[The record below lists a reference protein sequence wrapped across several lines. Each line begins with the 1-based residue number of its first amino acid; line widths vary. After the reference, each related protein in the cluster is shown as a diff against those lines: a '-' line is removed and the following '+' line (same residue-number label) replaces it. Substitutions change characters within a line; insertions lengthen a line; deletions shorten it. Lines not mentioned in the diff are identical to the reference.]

1 MERLK
6 KQEISP
12 AKLTTFWKKH
22 SGIGLKVLKLQIASV
37 YDVKDCCHLDH
48 LDSWLQIAVK
58 PGIEELNLC
67 LPRLKAKYNF
77 SCSLLSN
84 GTGDSLRYLLLSGCN
99 FHPTVELGCLIS
111 LTRLQLCMVNITGY
125 EIECLLSNSFALEQL
140 ELKHCSD
147 IICLKI
153 PCLQWLS
160 HLEVLTCIR
169 LKVIESKAPNLSSFR
184 FSGGRGVQLL
194 LGETLRV
201 KRLERI
207 CSNGAF
213 YARTEL
219 PSSMPNLETL
229 AIYSEIEVYILQLY
243 VSVDYQYAY
252 NAIIAD
258 IDWNIIRF
266 DIFLQKVNTPMVPSR
281 FHHLKFLSISLG
293 GQSYDYFSL
302 VSFFDASPSLES
314 FFLNVSHYSPSKGRV
329 CNYSR
334 TVNSKFGCSSLGI
347 PGALPGTHGACLD
360 F

>member
-1 MERLK
+1 MQDIWCHIHSLMPMRDAARVACV
-6 KQEISP
+6 SRAFSRSWRCHP
-12 AKLTTFWKKH
+12 KLEFSEEALGLNGNQYGKIEKARDFTSKVDYILEKH

-77 SCSLLSN
+77 PCSLLSN
-84 GTGDSLRYLLLSGCN
+84 GTGDSLRHLLLSYCN
-99 FHPTVELGCLIS
+99 FHPTVELGCLRS
-111 LTRLQLCMVNITGY
+111 LTRLQLSMVHITGY

-160 HLEVLTCIR
+160 HLEVLDCIR

-184 FSGGRGVQLL
+184 FAGRRGVQLL

-207 CSNGAF
+207 CSN
-213 YARTEL
+213 
-219 PSSMPNLETL
+219 
-229 AIYSEIEVYILQLY
+229 
-243 VSVDYQYAY
+243 
-252 NAIIAD
+252 
-258 IDWNIIRF
+258 
-266 DIFLQKVNTPMVPSR
+266 MVPSMLVQS
-281 FHHLKFLSISLG
+281 FHPACQILKLLPYTRKLRYIFFNFMCLLTINMHIMLS
-293 GQSYDYFSL
+293 
-302 VSFFDASPSLES
+302 
-314 FFLNVSHYSPSKGRV
+314 
-329 CNYSR
+329 
-334 TVNSKFGCSSLGI
+334 
-347 PGALPGTHGACLD
+347 
-360 F
+360 